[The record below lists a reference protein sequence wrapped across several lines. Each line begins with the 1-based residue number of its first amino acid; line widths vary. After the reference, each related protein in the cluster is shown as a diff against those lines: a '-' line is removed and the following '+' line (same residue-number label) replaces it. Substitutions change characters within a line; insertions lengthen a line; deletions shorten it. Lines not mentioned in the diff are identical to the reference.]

1 MKKTILFLS
10 FLILLFKAQGQT
22 LTWAENAAPIIYSNC
37 VKCHN
42 PNGVAPFELLTY
54 KSANSNKDLIKYT
67 VSERKMPPWTPNPHY
82 TRFEDERILRQ
93 GEIDT
98 IVKWVNDGALEGDVS
113 KAPIAPVF
121 NTKTEITNP
130 DLTLKIPD
138 YTVTTITDKYR
149 CFVIPY
155 SIGTDKY
162 ITDFEVVP
170 GNKPAVH
177 HVLLFHD
184 NTTIPESLDAL
195 DAEPGYPCFGG
206 TGSDNSTLIGG
217 WVPGQQVQHLPSGIG
232 IKLPANAKAILQIHY
247 PAGKTQELDSTKVLI
262 KYTANTLR
270 NLYSFP
276 LLNHSSTLTN
286 GPLFI
291 PANTIK
297 TFNAKYLSQIE
308 GSLLQIAPHMHLIG
322 KSIKVF
328 CVTPK
333 KDTIPLI
340 QIPKWDFHW
349 QGFYTFPSL
358 IKIPAGSTL
367 YSEAVYD
374 NTHANE
380 HHPNHGRIV
389 DVKAGEATTDE
400 MMIVYFS
407 FLEYKIGDE
416 NIQILKTPLKV
427 LGLDVSESISNL
439 FGLKLVSIFPNPTED
454 QLEVSVYMPS
464 SGSLTTQIIDMS
476 GRKINNTHQVHQ
488 GKTGFH
494 TYSYDVKNLEAGAY
508 RLILN
513 FDGKTESKLFI
524 KQ

>member
-1 MKKTILFLS
+1 MKKTI
-10 FLILLFKAQGQT
+10 IYLLFFFAFFGSNAQT
-22 LTWAENAAPIIYSNC
+22 LTWSENAAPIFYSNC

-54 KSANSNKDLIKYT
+54 NSANTYKNLIKYM

-82 TRFEDERILRQ
+82 TRFVDERILRQ

-113 KAPIAPVF
+113 KAPNPPVF
-121 NTKTEITNP
+121 SNKNEITNP

-149 CFVIPY
+149 CFVVPY
-155 SIGTDKY
+155 SIGTDKF
-162 ITDFEVVP
+162 ITDFEIVP

-184 NTTIPESLDAL
+184 NTSIPDSLDAL
-195 DAEPGYPCFGG
+195 DTEPGYSCFGG
-206 TGSDNSTLIGG
+206 TGSNSSTLIGG

-232 IKLPANAKAILQIHY
+232 IKLPNKAKAILQIHY
-247 PAGKTQELDSTKVLI
+247 PAGKTDELDSTKVLI

-297 TFNAKYLSQIE
+297 TFNAKYLAPFA

-328 CVTPK
+328 CVTPL
-333 KDTIPLI
+333 KDTLPLI
-340 QIPKWDFHW
+340 EIPQWDFHW

-380 HHPNHGRIV
+380 HHPNHAGII

-407 FLEYKIGDE
+407 FLEYKSGDE
-416 NIQILKTPLKV
+416 NIQILEKPLKV
-427 LGLDVSESISNL
+427 LGLDVTESISNL
-439 FGLKLVSIFPNPTED
+439 FALKLVSIYPNPTDD
-454 QLEVSVYMPS
+454 QLAVSVYMPI
-464 SGSLTTQIIDMS
+464 SGLLTTKIIDIS
-476 GRKINNTHQVHQ
+476 GLELNNTAQAYQ
-488 GKTGFH
+488 GKIGFQ
-494 TYSYDVKNLEAGAY
+494 TYVIDVKNLEAGSY
-508 RLILN
+508 RLLLN
-513 FDGKTESKLFI
+513 FEGKTESKLFI
-524 KQ
+524 KY